1 MISTLTGTIR
11 SLSSEK
17 LIIEV
22 GGVGLSVLINP
33 QTSASVALGSQSTFY
48 TSLVVREDSLT
59 LFGFLT
65 EEVRNL
71 FELVQTVSGVGPK
84 VALSIMGALT
94 PEDLARA
101 ISQED
106 TSAIERVPG
115 IGKKGAQRMILE
127 LKGKLSDLSSGGTGW
142 RALKPPITPQNLAGE
157 VPNHETRPV
166 QPNLQ
171 PDPQTAHSG
180 SAGPAECPLPH
191 ESDCRPE
198 ADSRLHR
205 RSAGL
210 PH

>member
-1 MISTLTGTIR
+1 MISTISGTIR
-11 SLSSEK
+11 SLSQDK
-17 LIIEV
+17 LVIEV

-33 QTSASVALGSQSTFY
+33 PTSLALTLGAQTTLY

-59 LFGFLT
+59 LFGFLS

-127 LKGKLSDLSSGGTGW
+127 LKGKLSDLSSGATYKGHQPPW
-142 RALKPPITPQNLAGE
+142 REQLLSALVSLGFSPK
-157 VPNHETRPV
+157 
-166 QPNLQ
+166 
-171 PDPQTAHSG
+171 
-180 SAGPAECPLPH
+180 
-191 ESDCRPE
+191 ESDSAISYVVNDLQGNDRDPAAMQLSE
-198 ADSRLHR
+198 LLKLALASGKSSR
-205 RSAGL
+205 G
-210 PH
+210 

>member
-1 MISTLTGTIR
+1 MISTVTGTIR
-11 SLSSEK
+11 SLSLDK
-17 LIIEV
+17 LVIEV

-33 QTSASVALGSQSTFY
+33 PTSAGLTLGSQSTLY

-127 LKGKLSDLSSGGTGW
+127 LKGKLSDLSSGATYKGHQPAW
-142 RALKPPITPQNLAGE
+142 REQLLSALVSLGFSPK
-157 VPNHETRPV
+157 
-166 QPNLQ
+166 
-171 PDPQTAHSG
+171 
-180 SAGPAECPLPH
+180 
-191 ESDCRPE
+191 ESDSAISYVVNDLHSNDQDPASME
-198 ADSRLHR
+198 LSELLKLALASGKSSR
-205 RSAGL
+205 G
-210 PH
+210 

>member
-1 MISTLTGTIR
+1 MISLLSGTVR
-11 SLSSEK
+11 SIATDRLVV
-17 LIIEV
+17 EV
-22 GGVGLSVLINP
+22 GGFGVSVLVNP
-33 QTSASVALGSQSTFY
+33 QTAAQVTLGSQIQLF

-59 LFGFLT
+59 LFGFLS

-127 LKGKLSDLSSGGTGW
+127 LKGKLSDLSSGATYKGHQPPW
-142 RALKPPITPQNLAGE
+142 REQLLSALVSLGFSPK
-157 VPNHETRPV
+157 
-166 QPNLQ
+166 
-171 PDPQTAHSG
+171 
-180 SAGPAECPLPH
+180 
-191 ESDCRPE
+191 ESDSAISYVVNDLQGNDQDPATMQLSE
-198 ADSRLHR
+198 LLKLALASGKSSR
-205 RSAGL
+205 G
-210 PH
+210 

>member
-1 MISTLTGTIR
+1 MISTLTGTVR
-11 SLSSEK
+11 SLSPEK

-48 TSLVVREDSLT
+48 TSLVVREESLT

-94 PEDLARA
+94 PEDLVRA

-106 TSAIERVPG
+106 SSAIERVPG

-127 LKGKLSDLSSGGTGW
+127 LKGKISDFSSGRTYKGHQPPW
-142 RALKPPITPQNLAGE
+142 REQLTSALVSLGFSPK
-157 VPNHETRPV
+157 
-166 QPNLQ
+166 
-171 PDPQTAHSG
+171 
-180 SAGPAECPLPH
+180 
-191 ESDCRPE
+191 ESDNAISYLINDLHENDVDPSTMDMSE
-198 ADSRLHR
+198 MLKLALASGKSSR
-205 RSAGL
+205 G
-210 PH
+210 

>member
-1 MISTLTGTIR
+1 MISTVTGTIR
-11 SLSSEK
+11 SLSLDK
-17 LIIEV
+17 LVIEV

-33 QTSASVALGSQSTFY
+33 PTSAGLTLGSQSTLY

-71 FELVQTVSGVGPK
+71 FELVQTVSGVGPR

-127 LKGKLSDLSSGGTGW
+127 LKGKLSDLSSGATYKGHQPAW
-142 RALKPPITPQNLAGE
+142 REQLLSALVSLGFSPK
-157 VPNHETRPV
+157 
-166 QPNLQ
+166 
-171 PDPQTAHSG
+171 
-180 SAGPAECPLPH
+180 
-191 ESDCRPE
+191 ESDSAISYVVNDLHGNYQDPASME
-198 ADSRLHR
+198 LSELLKLALASGKSSR
-205 RSAGL
+205 G
-210 PH
+210 